1 MVAGNRKRFTRGR
14 RGYGRDLGERGLV
27 SVWTAVAL
35 VAFIVIIGIG
45 VDFSGH
51 ARMSQEARAVAD
63 EAARAGGQQL
73 QLTSGR
79 ARPDVHKAILAANT
93 YVAGSS
99 FTGTSY
105 VRGGTIVEVT
115 VTGQYPC
122 VFLSIIG
129 ISSLPIKE
137 SGAADVASVL
147 AGEQQ

>member
-1 MVAGNRKRFTRGR
+1 MAGNYERLSRGSA
-14 RGYGRDLGERGLV
+14 GHGRDLGERGLV
-27 SVWTAVAL
+27 SVWTAVAM

-73 QLTSGR
+73 QITSGR
-79 ARPDVHKAILAANT
+79 ARPEVHKAILAANS

-99 FTGTSY
+99 FDGASY
-105 VRGGTIVEVT
+105 VHGGTIVEVA
-115 VTGQYPC
+115 VTGKYPC

-129 ISSLPIKE
+129 VSSLPIKE